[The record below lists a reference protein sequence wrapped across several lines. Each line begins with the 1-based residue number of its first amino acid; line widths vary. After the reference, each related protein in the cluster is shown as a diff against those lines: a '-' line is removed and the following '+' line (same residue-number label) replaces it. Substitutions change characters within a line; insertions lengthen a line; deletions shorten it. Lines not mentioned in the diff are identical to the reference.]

1 MTKRLVLFS
10 SVLIAMVLVGCA
22 ASVKQSN
29 VNEARPVT
37 QAVHTP
43 AGTSRGG
50 IAVVLSGP
58 DTIMK
63 SSDWPSLT
71 NDWRELLP
79 DSASETK
86 VNATFITS
94 ESGLSENQT
103 MLVRI
108 KVNDFRY
115 ISTAKRFMLGV
126 MAGNAYMDLDIEYV
140 QLPSRQ
146 VVSSKK
152 INTSSSAWEGI
163 FSAVTP
169 KQVNAVSRVVLQD
182 AKRLNN

>member
-1 MTKRLVLFS
+1 MTKRIALLS
-10 SVLIAMVLVGCA
+10 SLIVATALVGCA

-29 VNEARPVT
+29 VSEARPAT
-37 QAVHTP
+37 QAVSSP
-43 AGTSRGG
+43 ASTSRGG
-50 IAVVLSGP
+50 IAVVLTGT
-58 DTIMK
+58 DAITK

-71 NDWRELLP
+71 NDWQELLP

-86 VNATFITS
+86 VNATFIAS
-94 ESGLSENQT
+94 ENGLSENQT